1 MLRIA
6 AILFAGIFIGYLI
19 FRQPD
24 TPVEISDS
32 GNKNIHLAS
41 LNKKTADVL
50 EESKVLLLGIV
61 NLDTPLDGSQKIDFS
76 FQKKISHDLLLQTAD
91 LKEQLVKVKNRRMVS
106 LLDDLEL
113 ILMQIANLEEDF
125 DLPAIEMVKQGA
137 ENQSLLFKIN
147 MERLL
152 MDARQEHQNDKNKTK
167 KEL

>member
-1 MLRIA
+1 M
-6 AILFAGIFIGYLI
+6 
-19 FRQPD
+19 
-24 TPVEISDS
+24 
-32 GNKNIHLAS
+32 
-41 LNKKTADVL
+41 